1 MPLTMSVQEATA
13 TVEVAEAVEFIAC
26 PHCGA
31 QLMFGRSHTP
41 LIDACGFESYHFH
54 CNACGSALGGVIDP
68 ADDTLLLSA
77 LVA

>member
-1 MPLTMSVQEATA
+1 MNVQAANTTA
-13 TVEVAEAVEFIAC
+13 EVAETVELIAC

-31 QLMFGRSHTP
+31 QLMVARSHAP

-54 CNACGSALGGVIDP
+54 CNACGSALRGIIDP

-77 LVA
+77 RAA